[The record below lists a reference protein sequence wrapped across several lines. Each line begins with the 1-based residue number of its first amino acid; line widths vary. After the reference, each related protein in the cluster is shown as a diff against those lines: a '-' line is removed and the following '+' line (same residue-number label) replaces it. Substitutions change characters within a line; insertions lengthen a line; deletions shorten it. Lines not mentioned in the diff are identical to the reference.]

1 MLQACW
7 KISTFWFRGK
17 KDIITRWEYCYRD
30 NDIVLSSK
38 EIFIYADNL
47 YLFIHL
53 FISDLFICLFV
64 QEKVATV
71 KCNLRTSHCFRTEN
85 F

>member
-7 KISTFWFRGK
+7 KISTFWFPGK

-38 EIFIYADNL
+38 GIFIYADNL
-47 YLFIHL
+47 YLFVYFYL
-53 FISDLFICLFV
+53 FILFIYLFIYLF
-64 QEKVATV
+64 QIYLFAYLCKIATMNV
-71 KCNLRTSHCFRTEN
+71 I
-85 F
+85 